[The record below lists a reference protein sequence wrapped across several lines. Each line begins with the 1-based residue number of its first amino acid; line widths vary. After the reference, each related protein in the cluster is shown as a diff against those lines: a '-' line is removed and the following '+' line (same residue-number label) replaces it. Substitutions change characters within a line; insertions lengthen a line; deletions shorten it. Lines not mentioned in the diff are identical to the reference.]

1 MKIGL
6 KFFLTIVFFA
16 IVYTS
21 NAQVTTASISG
32 LIRDNEG
39 PLAKATIK
47 AYYSKTSVTYDVN
60 TSKKGNFRLNNLTPG
75 GPYIIE
81 VSYAGY
87 ETQKIDNF
95 YLKLGADEN
104 LDFHLKPIQTQISEN
119 VVKSVYN
126 EVAANQTASKAVT
139 N

>member
-1 MKIGL
+1 MKIRL
-6 KFFLTIVFFA
+6 KFFLTIIFFA
-16 IVYTS
+16 IVCIS

-47 AYYSKTSVTYDVN
+47 AYYQKTGVQYDVN

-87 ETQKIDNF
+87 ETQKIENF
-95 YLKLGADEN
+95 FLKLGADEN
-104 LDFHLKPIQTQISEN
+104 LDFHLKPIQPQLSEN
-119 VVKSVYN
+119 GVAPVYN
-126 EVAANQTASKAVT
+126 EVDSNQPASKT
-139 N
+139 TIN

>member
-1 MKIGL
+1 MKIRF

-16 IVYTS
+16 IVFIS

-39 PLAKATIK
+39 PLAKATVK
-47 AYYSKTSVTYDVN
+47 AYYQKTGVQYDVN
-60 TSKKGNFRLNNLTPG
+60 TSKKGNFRLNNLNPG

-87 ETQKIDNF
+87 ETQKIENYF
-95 YLKLGADEN
+95 LKLGADEN
-104 LDFHLKPIQTQISEN
+104 LDFHLKPIQPQLSEN
-119 VVKSVYN
+119 GVAPVYN
-126 EVAANQTASKAVT
+126 EVAIRQPVSKAAT

>member
-1 MKIGL
+1 MKISL
-6 KFFLTIVFFA
+6 KFYLTLAFFA
-16 IVYTS
+16 IICIS

-47 AYYSKTSVTYDVN
+47 AYYQKTGVVYDVN
-60 TSKKGNFRLNNLTPG
+60 TSKKGNFRLNNLNPG

-87 ETQKIDNF
+87 ETQKIENF
-95 YLKLGADEN
+95 FLKLGADEN
-104 LDFHLKPIQTQISEN
+104 LDFHLKPIQPQLSEN
-119 VVKSVYN
+119 GIAPVYN
-126 EVAANQTASKAVT
+126 EVAIIQPVSKSAT